1 MKSRSVLGAVG
12 LLVLAIVACSS
23 SSSDTAPTDDSM
35 CTGQLDPQIFADGNP
50 TGHADPFGAK
60 AAGQAR
66 AGVVTNASQIVRP
79 KDARNRVNVGDI
91 IIANDKIAAYIGGA
105 RKTDG
110 YVPYGGKV
118 ITIDV
123 VGPDGKPLGVSEY
136 GETLFAFSRET
147 LSPDAVTVLNDGSDG
162 KAAVVRARG
171 TMKDI
176 PFLDAFKALFTKQYD
191 YPVAMDYTLEPHAEK
206 LSVKISL
213 MNTSTTDTE
222 KFIGMQMMGM
232 FHSYRAKI
240 FTPGAGFGS
249 PKGDAP
255 WVGFDGDTGSVIIRA
270 KNTKMRFGAN
280 VSGFQYFTL
289 QNGLALDPCGQ
300 QSIDY
305 AEIIPAAGGIDNAR
319 ATLARI
325 DGDTSLHVLS
335 GTVKEEDG
343 SPIAGAE
350 VHALAADGSYVTRAV
365 ADQTGAFTMHVPAAP
380 LTLQATGKG
389 YPVSKAVSVA
399 AGATT
404 AAITQPTHGS
414 IHVTATDAASMT
426 GIPVRVQVLPQ
437 PAYAPAPES
446 FGVDDEDGGRLYQS
460 FAMNGDITLPAPPG
474 QHRVIVS
481 RGYEWELS
489 DQMAT
494 VASAATAQVPA
505 SLVHSVDSTGVMC
518 ADFHIHSYYSVD
530 AGDTTLDKVKSA
542 VADGLEIP
550 VSSEHEWV
558 IDFQPLIEQLGVQK
572 FAFGFPSEELTTFTF
587 GHFGVV
593 PKMPDPAQVNMG
605 AVDWVGKTPAQI
617 FDETNALPE
626 KPVLIINHPI
636 GTSFMGYFTA
646 SQFDNGKAAGKDA
659 KLWSD
664 HFEAIE
670 VWNDSDFDSNKTDSV
685 ASWFALLSAG
695 KNAWGIGNSDSHHIR
710 SSPVG
715 YPRNCIQFGHDD
727 PQKLSANGVRDAL
740 RTGGFNVSGGLYIT
754 AQGPDGKGPGQKS
767 TAGTYKVR
775 VQAPSWLNATT
786 LEVYVDGKM
795 TESLPLTSTGA
806 GPGHVYDASPMV
818 AAGTGAGRHYVVF
831 HAKGTTDLAPLHP
844 GRKPF
849 AVTNPIFL

>member
-1 MKSRSVLGAVG
+1 MALKRTVLGAVAA
-12 LLVLAIVACSS
+12 LVLAVVACSS
-23 SSSDTAPTDDSM
+23 SSSDGGSTDEGTCTAA
-35 CTGQLDPQIFADGNP
+35 LDERFADGDPN
-50 TGHADPFGAK
+50 GHADPFGAK
-60 AAGQAR
+60 AASQAR
-66 AGVVTNASQIVRP
+66 AGVITSAAQIVRP
-79 KDARNRVNVGDI
+79 KDARNRVQVGDM

-118 ITIDV
+118 ISIDV
-123 VGPDGKPLGVSEY
+123 VGNDGKPLGVSEY
-136 GETLFAFSRET
+136 GETLFAFARET
-147 LSPDAVTVLNDGSDG
+147 ISPDAVTVINDGKDG

-171 TMKDI
+171 GMKDI
-176 PFLDAFKALFTKQYD
+176 PFLDAFRALFPKQYD
-191 YPVAMDYTLEPHAEK
+191 YPIAIDYVLEPHAEK
-206 LSVKISL
+206 LDVRLSL
-213 MNTSTTDTE
+213 MNTSTTDVET
-222 KFIGMQMMGM
+222 FLGMQMMGM
-232 FHSYRAKI
+232 FHSYRAKL

-249 PKGDAP
+249 PKGSP
-255 WVGFDGDTGSVIIRA
+255 EWVGFDGGTGSVIIRA
-270 KNTKMRFGAN
+270 KNTKMKFGVN
-280 VSGFQYFTL
+280 ISGFQYFIL
-289 QNGLALDPCGQ
+289 DNGISLDTCAQ
-300 QSIDY
+300 QTIDY

-325 DGDTSLHVLS
+325 DGDNSLRVLT
-335 GTVKEEDG
+335 GTLKEEDG
-343 SPIAGAE
+343 TPIAGGF
-350 VHALAADGSYVTRAV
+350 VHALAADGSYVTRGET
-365 ADQTGAFTMHVPAAP
+365 DKNGAFSMHVPAAA
-380 LTLQATGKG
+380 LTLQATGSG
-389 YPVSKAVSVA
+389 YAVSKAVAVS

-404 AAITQPTHGS
+404 AALTQPTHGN
-414 IHVTATDAASMT
+414 IHVAATDAANMT

-437 PAYAPAPES
+437 PAYAAAPDS
-446 FGVDDEDGGRLYQS
+446 FGVDQEENGRLYQA

-474 QHRVIVS
+474 QHRVVVT

-489 DQMAT
+489 DKM
-494 VASAATAQVPA
+494 AQVESAMTAELPA
-505 SLVHSVDSTGVMC
+505 SLVHSVDSSGVMC

-550 VSSEHEWV
+550 VSSEHEWIV
-558 IDFQPLIEQLGVQK
+558 DFQPLIEQLGVSR

-587 GHFGVV
+587 GHFGVI
-593 PKMPDPAQVNMG
+593 PKLPDATKVNMG
-605 AVDWVGKTPAQI
+605 AIEWVGKTPQQI

-646 SQFDNGKAAGKDA
+646 SQFDNASATGKDP

-670 VWNDSDFDSNKTDSV
+670 VWNDSDFDSNKSDSV
-685 ASWFALLSAG
+685 ASWFSLLSAG

-710 SSPVG
+710 SNPVG

-727 PQKLSANGVRDAL
+727 PTKLSANGVRDGVRNGA
-740 RTGGFNVSGGLYIT
+740 FNVSGGLYIS

-767 TAGTYKVR
+767 AAGAFKVR
-775 VQAPSWLNATT
+775 VQSPSWLSATT
-786 LEVYVDGKM
+786 LEVYVDGKL
-795 TESLPLTSTGA
+795 TQTLPLTSTGA
-806 GPGHVYDASPMV
+806 GPGHVYDATPMV
-818 AAGTGAGRHYVVF
+818 AAGAGAGKHYVVF